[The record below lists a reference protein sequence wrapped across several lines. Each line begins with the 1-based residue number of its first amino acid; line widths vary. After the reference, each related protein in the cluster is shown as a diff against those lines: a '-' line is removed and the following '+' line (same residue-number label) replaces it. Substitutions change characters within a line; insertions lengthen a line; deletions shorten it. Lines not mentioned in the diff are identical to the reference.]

1 MSSLNLKFRSR
12 VLWFDRVDSLPAYRW
27 VVVELTKEP
36 RAGVFATSRAH
47 VVRASQR
54 VKFRRAIALIVM
66 TLVVPGSAQV
76 AMGDKRIGRI
86 AMRIWLAFVI
96 VGVMLGTFAL
106 TWRTGLFMVA
116 TNPLLLAVGRWILLV
131 GAVLWVALLLDAWRL
146 GRPLQLARRQR
157 LWMTGLNSA
166 LCLSMAGGMF
176 FASHLVSVQTGL
188 LDTVFVSQNV
198 SGPHAG
204 RYNVLLLGGDSGK
217 GRNGLRPDS
226 LTLASIDSETGRT
239 VLIGLPRNL
248 QDVPFPEGTV
258 MHDKFPHG
266 MNCAG
271 CELNSVNTWAN
282 DHKDLF
288 PKPEKGERPVGIQ
301 ATVDAV
307 SAITGLDVNYYAM
320 VNLEGFSELVDA
332 VGGVT
337 INVKEKTAIGGIG
350 SPIRGYLPEGKRSLT
365 GDETLWYARSRVEND
380 DWSRMGRQKCVMSA
394 MLHQLSPEKV
404 LLNAQA
410 IAKSSSAL
418 MTTDIPAAQLGSF
431 MDLALKARRQKVST
445 LSLVPPVVFTGN
457 PDYDKIQRLVRNAL
471 DEAEGRPVGGILDA
485 QLAMPIIREEVK
497 KDTKASNQSEDLERT
512 C

>member
-1 MSSLNLKFRSR
+1 M
-12 VLWFDRVDSLPAYRW
+12 VQ
-27 VVVELTKEP
+27 
-36 RAGVFATSRAH
+36 
-47 VVRASQR
+47 ASQR

-76 AMGDKRIGRI
+76 AMGNKRVGRM
-86 AMRIWLAFVI
+86 AMRVWLGFVLAAAVLGI
-96 VGVMLGTFAL
+96 VAL

-116 TNPLLLAVGRWILLV
+116 TTPLLLAVGRWILII
-131 GAVLWVALLLDAWRL
+131 GAVLWVALILDAWRL

-157 LWMTGLNSA
+157 LWMTGLNA
-166 LCLSMAGGMF
+166 GLCLSLAGGMF

-188 LDTVFVSQNV
+188 LDTVFVSQDV
-198 SGPHAG
+198 SAPNAG

-258 MHDKFPHG
+258 MHDKFPRG
-266 MNCAG
+266 MTCKG
-271 CELNSVNTWAN
+271 CELNGVNTWAN

-288 PKPEKGERPVGIQ
+288 PEPDKGERPVGIQ
-301 ATVDAV
+301 ATIDAV

-337 INVKEKTAIGGIG
+337 LNVKERTAIGGIG
-350 SPIRGYLPEGKRSLT
+350 SPIRGYIPEGKHRLD
-365 GDETLWYARSRVEND
+365 GQQTLWYARSRVEND

-394 MLHQLSPEKV
+394 MLHQMSPQKV
-404 LLNAQA
+404 LMNAQA

-445 LSLVPPVVFTGN
+445 VSLVPPAIFTGN
-457 PDYDKIQRLVRNAL
+457 PDYEKVQRMIRNAL

-485 QLAMPIIREEVK
+485 QLSMPVIQQEAK
-497 KDTKASNQSEDLERT
+497 KDTKASNQSDDLERA